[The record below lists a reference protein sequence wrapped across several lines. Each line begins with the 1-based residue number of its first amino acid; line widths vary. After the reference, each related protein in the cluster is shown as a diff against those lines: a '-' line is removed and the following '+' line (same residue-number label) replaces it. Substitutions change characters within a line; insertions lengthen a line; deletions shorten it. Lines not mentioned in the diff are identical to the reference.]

1 MYLRQWPPRLEKT
14 WATHY
19 LGTLLKDAPADII
32 PMRGNPFPRFK
43 WLEYPD
49 TVISS
54 GQMIVNNFKKN
65 REYN

>member
-1 MYLRQWPPRLEKT
+1 
-14 WATHY
+14 
-19 LGTLLKDAPADII
+19 LKDAPADII